1 MSLGHRASQAFFTF
15 VVLGLSA
22 CGGDG
27 NAVQSSTVTPAASA
41 SPATA
46 STQLNPRLTPF
57 LGRWA
62 SCAKNIFPNNS
73 ELDELTVSAIG
84 GDKVAITRVNKEFTA
99 SPDCTGSY
107 QIVEEEQSEMTLLG
121 QTIDVRGVTLE
132 KFSRDGQVVTYS
144 HLPGGG
150 PPRQSVPKPAD
161 PLVSAGVVSGPVDR
175 ILVGDEASATSPGN
189 PTVLMPDE
197 YIKQP

>member
-1 MSLGHRASQAFFTF
+1 MSLGHRASQVFLTSI
-15 VVLGLSA
+15 VLGLSA

-27 NAVQSSTVTPAASA
+27 SAVQSSTATPAASP

-46 STQLNPRLTPF
+46 STPLNARLTPF

-84 GDKVAITRVNKEFTA
+84 GDKVAITRITREFTA
-99 SPDCTGSY
+99 SADCAGTSR
-107 QIVEEEQSEMTLLG
+107 IVEEEQSVMTLLG
-121 QTIDVRGVTLE
+121 QTITVGGVMLE
-132 KFSRDGQVVTYS
+132 KFSRDGQVSTYV

-150 PPRQSVPKPAD
+150 PPLQSVPLQAD
-161 PLVSAGVVSGPVDR
+161 PLVSAGVVPGPVDR
-175 ILVGDEASATSPGN
+175 ILVGDEASAASPGN

>member
-1 MSLGHRASQAFFTF
+1 MSLGHRVSQAFLTS

-22 CGGDG
+22 CGGG
-27 NAVQSSTVTPAASA
+27 GSEVPSSTVTPTASPA
-41 SPATA
+41 PATA

-62 SCAKNIFPNNS
+62 YCAKNIFPNNS
-73 ELDELTVSAIG
+73 EVDELTVSAIG
-84 GDKVAITRVNKEFTA
+84 GDKVAITRITREFTA
-99 SPDCTGSY
+99 SADCTGTSRV
-107 QIVEEEQSEMTLLG
+107 VEEEQSEMTLLG
-121 QTIDVRGVTLE
+121 QTIDVMGVTLE
-132 KFSRDGQVVTYS
+132 KFSRDGQVTTYV

-150 PPRQSVPKPAD
+150 PPLQSVPLQAD
-161 PLVSAGVVSGPVDR
+161 PLVSAGVVPGPVDR

>member
-1 MSLGHRASQAFFTF
+1 MSLSHRASQVFLTSI
-15 VVLGLSA
+15 VLGLSA

-27 NAVQSSTVTPAASA
+27 SAVQSTTATPAASP

-46 STQLNPRLTPF
+46 STPLNARLTPF

-84 GDKVAITRVNKEFTA
+84 GDKVAITRITREFTA
-99 SPDCTGSY
+99 SADCTGTSR
-107 QIVEEEQSEMTLLG
+107 IVEEEQSVMTLLG
-121 QTIDVRGVTLE
+121 QTITVGGVMLE
-132 KFSRDGQVVTYS
+132 KFSRDGQVTTYTPS
-144 HLPGGG
+144 TSGGLA
-150 PPRQSVPKPAD
+150 RVSQIPAD
-161 PLVSAGVVSGPVDR
+161 PLVSAGVVPGPVDR
-175 ILVGDEASATSPGN
+175 ILVGDEASAASPGN